1 MPQLICALQKK
12 ILHDAAKILHAT
24 PMTKHSQVI
33 RKYINKFKKENKSQ
47 KITNP
52 IKKKKTPT
60 ALSIRLIRTQA
71 FTGITGD

>member
-1 MPQLICALQKK
+1 MTQLICALQKK

-24 PMTKHSQVI
+24 PMTQHSQVI

-52 IKKKKTPT
+52 IKKKKPP